1 MFCSRCGQ
9 AMPEGA
15 MLCANCGEQSALT
28 NAPLA
33 GLSSQL
39 SAGAPGS
46 LAPQKTSSMAIAS
59 LIFGILFIF
68 FPLSIPAI
76 VFGHIALSQIKKS
89 SGRMGGRGMAIAGL
103 VLGYLGI
110 AMIPL
115 ILIIAAIAIPNLLR
129 ARIAANESSAA
140 HAIREIDTAQVTY
153 QATYPAI
160 GYARDL
166 ATLGGGDPC
175 TASQATACLIENKI
189 AVATLP
195 PGLHGYVFAVVTSA
209 VCCECRAGN
218 AESDRQAQL
227 LLDRGWSGAHGRRW
241 GCGSRPRSLRVDATN
256 SLKGRRERLH

>member
-153 QATYPAI
+153 QATYPAV

-189 AVATLP
+189 AVATVPL
-195 PGLHGYVFAVVTSA
+195 GLHGYVFAVVTSGNSSQYVVSA
-209 VCCECRAGN
+209 VPVMPN
-218 AESDRQAQL
+218 
-227 LLDRGWSGAHGRRW
+227 HTGRRSFCSTED
-241 GCGSRPRSLRVDATN
+241 GVVRADA
-256 SLKGRRERLH
+256 GGAAVPDREVCASMPPIR